1 MLEKKTFG
9 QVSIALKDQNKM
21 LNNFLNIKKF
31 NLNSKEEIFEKLISG
46 KNITIER
53 IISFGQKTDDD
64 KWLIDNRNE
73 WVLLLQGR
81 AELLFED
88 GAKLKMRKGDYVLIK
103 SKTKHKV
110 IFTSKSP
117 PCIWLAVSF
126 K

>member
-1 MLEKKTFG
+1 
-9 QVSIALKDQNKM
+9 M

-31 NLNSKEEIFEKLISG
+31 NLNSKEEIFEKIISE
-46 KNITIER
+46 KNLTIER

-64 KWLIDNRNE
+64 KWLYDNRNE
-73 WVLLLQGR
+73 WVLLLQGK

-88 GAKLKMRKGDYVLIK
+88 GTKLKMRKGDYVLIK

-117 PCIWLAVSF
+117 PCIWLAIYF
-126 K
+126 KEN